1 MHCEVGDVLVQY
13 RIEALRV
20 QISRHGL
27 LQGSLVC
34 LQLCQW
40 VLLLGMLDEVVADG
54 VGSCI
59 ARLAM
64 FWFSNYRIEALRM
77 QISRHGLIV

>member
-1 MHCEVGDVLVQY
+1 MHCQVRAVLVQCP
-13 RIEALRV
+13 IEGSRM

-27 LQGSLVC
+27 LHGSLAC
-34 LQLCQW
+34 WQLCQH
-40 VLLLGMLDEVVADG
+40 VLVLGMSDEVGEVVADG

-64 FWFSNYRIEALRM
+64 FLVQYRIEAL
-77 QISRHGLIV
+77 